1 MARPVGEVGTV
12 KKSQQIEALKAE
24 CDRLAKER
32 DAYREA
38 LAVAHAQAKAR
49 RDPPSLVDQ
58 ARSEFYRK
66 WDWLLEAVGFG
77 G

>member
-1 MARPVGEVGTV
+1 VAPV
-12 KKSQQIEALKAE
+12 KKSEQIRALQAE
-24 CDRLAKER
+24 CDRLMAER
-32 DAYREA
+32 DACRAA
-38 LAVAHAQAKAR
+38 LTVAHAEAKAR
-49 RDPPSLVDQ
+49 RQDPPSLVDQ

>member
-1 MARPVGEVGTV
+1 M

-58 ARSEFYRK
+58 ARSEFRAK
-66 WDWLLEAVGFG
+66 WEWLLEAVGL
-77 G
+77 

>member
-1 MARPVGEVGTV
+1 M

-32 DAYREA
+32 DGYREA

-58 ARSEFYRK
+58 ARSEFRAK
-66 WDWLLEAVGFG
+66 WEWLLEAVGL
-77 G
+77 